1 MNQPHAVLF
10 DWDNTLI
17 DAWPCI
23 LDCYNHTF
31 RHFGMAEWTLEE
43 GKQKIARS
51 LRDTFPSMF
60 GDRWQE
66 AREVYYSN
74 FDHVHLHRM
83 VPYAHSQAML
93 HGLRDKGVYLGV
105 VSNKLG
111 KFLRTEADHLGW
123 TPLFGALLGA
133 TDAVRDKPDPAPV
146 HLALQPADIKPGPKV
161 WFVGDSAVDL
171 QCAHQSGCT
180 AVLLRDL
187 APQPGEFADFPPHI
201 HVADAQHLLSLLA

>member
-1 MNQPHAVLF
+1 MKLPDAILF

-31 RHFGMAEWTLEE
+31 RHFDMPEWSLEE
-43 GKQKIARS
+43 GKRFIARS

-60 GDRWQE
+60 GDRWRD
-66 AREVYYSN
+66 AREIYYDAFAKS
-74 FDHVHLHRM
+74 HLERM
-83 VPYAHSQAML
+83 VPYSHSETML
-93 HGLRDKGVYLGV
+93 KSLVDRGVYLGV

-111 KFLRTEADHLGW
+111 TFLRSEAQKLGW

-133 TDAVRDKPDPAPV
+133 TDAVRDKPDSAPV
-146 HLALQPADIKPGPKV
+146 VMALEPAGLTPNTKV

-180 AVLLRDL
+180 AVLLRDTP
-187 APQPGEFADFPPHI
+187 PQPGEFAEFPPHL
-201 HVADAQHLLSLLA
+201 HVEDALGLLSLFA